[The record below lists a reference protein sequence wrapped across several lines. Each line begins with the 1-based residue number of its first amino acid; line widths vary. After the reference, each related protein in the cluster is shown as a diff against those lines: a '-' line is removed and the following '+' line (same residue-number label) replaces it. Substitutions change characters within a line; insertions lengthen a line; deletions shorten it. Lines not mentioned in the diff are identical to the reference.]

1 MFAKSDKENS
11 IDSIFHFLASWSK
24 INWTPI
30 WLCPHIRWTTKKRQ
44 KMYRW
49 PTNPSYII
57 SPQFMAHT
65 KKFLAKNFRILSG
78 EKIKFIEQKTNSKWF
93 FKRTKS
99 PSDRPATDRS
109 VSTACESLKSAK
121 LKHVLLKVHAIS
133 SKKPHLFPYVWYRA
147 KCLDFCCGRAYKF

>member
-1 MFAKSDKENS
+1 
-11 IDSIFHFLASWSK
+11 
-24 INWTPI
+24 
-30 WLCPHIRWTTKKRQ
+30 
-44 KMYRW
+44 MYRW

-99 PSDRPATDRS
+99 PSDRPSTDRS

-133 SKKPHLFPYVWYRA
+133 SKKPHLFLTFDIEQNVWIFAVVVRTNSNRKLGNLMGSKGA
-147 KCLDFCCGRAYKF
+147 AREQQQKMPEFIFKIWPKNDAFRMAYKSP